1 MAKLFPPLIE
11 GTIPAFYSDE
21 GTVKITVPFSMNRAV
36 SKKQVSGFVLK
47 AKTVQ
52 SSTYLFTIRNQDSNT
67 FNMEDSPW
75 VTFTLSPQ
83 DISYLRV
90 GQFYKFQIAYIDNAG
105 SEGEI
110 GYYST
115 IATGK
120 YTKKPTLYISTANT
134 ENGLKVGQIN
144 MHHTYYM
151 GYYGQVGIG
160 ADSNERVYSYEFN
173 VYDSDGK
180 LFATSGE
187 QLHNSSSDME
197 LYESYDNFS
206 VPQELE
212 VDKSYYIQYK
222 IKTINNLELS
232 TPKYR
237 IMKKT
242 SIETEMEAKLSATL
256 NYENGYVDIDLIGTK
271 NQFGLETPVTG
282 AFLITRAC
290 SDNNYG
296 VWHEISRFKLQAQNP
311 SRWLWRDFTVEQGK
325 YYKYAIQQYNDA
337 GLYSERLES
346 NKIYVDFE
354 DAFLY
359 DGYRQLKI
367 KFNPKMSSLKINTLE
382 NKMDT
387 IGSRHPF
394 IFRNGNV
401 YYREFP
407 ISGLISYLMDEEKIF
422 MSKEETMGFEITTN
436 LTSENLAQERLF
448 KTRVHEWLT
457 DGNPKVFRSP
467 TEGNFIV
474 RLLNVSLTPNDQI
487 GRMLHTFN
495 CTAYE
500 IADFN
505 YDELSRYNF
514 IHVEDPEATFLRF
527 KTVNFYE
534 TKDGVV
540 TYKHGQMNTL
550 PAVTVRIDN
559 MMPGDILQ
567 VIKSNGDMDTISI
580 GVTGSYYI
588 DTGTEITAI
597 IVPTDVDSNGN
608 YIYNYTGSMT
618 YSYYSISQNLFNKID
633 NVNVIEY
640 PSRQFIGEHNIL
652 QEIEGIKIDG
662 QYESNPKIELL
673 NFFWIHASKRPVEK
687 IVYSAGSYYTDMNC
701 KIKLT
706 NPDPFTLYAVGTW
719 VLDKEYG
726 PYHQDYKFNLA
737 YYIDFNTNTR
747 YKEYD
752 ATLYMNENP
761 INLEDIVTYSLDG
774 RFGVPTTFTIGNG
787 VMLECAYQIREVIY
801 LIESDDVWNTKLPK
815 KEYEDAV
822 NIFAE
827 WQEECEL
834 NQSSLDALYEANNI
848 VEWTQ
853 QITALAQQEK
863 QYRSNIDFTY
873 KNFIKALINDQ
884 KEQVVSEAL

>member
-1 MAKLFPPLIE
+1 MAKLFPPLVE

-36 SKKQVSGFVLK
+36 NKKQVSGFVLK

-75 VTFTLSPQ
+75 VTFTLSSQ
-83 DISYLRV
+83 DISYLRI
-90 GQFYKFQIAYIDNAG
+90 GQFYKFQIAYID
-105 SEGEI
+105 STGEI

-115 IATGK
+115 VATGK
-120 YTKKPTLYISTANT
+120 YTKKPTLYIATANAQD
-134 ENGLKVGQIN
+134 GLKVGQIN
-144 MHHTYYM
+144 MHNTYYM
-151 GYYGQVGIG
+151 GYYGQVGKD

-173 VYDSDGK
+173 VYDPNGK

-187 QLHNSSSDME
+187 QLHNSSNDME
-197 LYESYDNFS
+197 LYESYDSFS

-242 SIETEMEAKLSATL
+242 SIETEMEATMSATL

-290 SDNNYG
+290 SDNDYSIWN
-296 VWHEISRFKLQAQNP
+296 EISRFKLQAQNP

-325 YYKYAIQQYNDA
+325 SYKYAIQQYNDA

-346 NKIYVDFE
+346 NEIYVDFE
-354 DAFLY
+354 YAFLY
-359 DGYRQLKI
+359 DGHRQLKI
-367 KFNPKMSSLKINTLE
+367 KFNPKVTSLKINTLE
-382 NKMDT
+382 NKIET

-407 ISGLISYLMDEEKIF
+407 ISGLISYLVDEEQIF
-422 MSKEETMGFEITTN
+422 LTKDDVEEFEITTN

-448 KTRVHEWLT
+448 KTKVHEWLT
-457 DGNPKVFRSP
+457 DGNPKIFRSP

-474 RLLNVSLTPNDQI
+474 RLLNVSLSPSDQV

-505 YDELSRYNF
+505 YDELSHYDF
-514 IHVEDPEATFLRF
+514 IHVNDPEAKYLRF
-527 KTVNFYE
+527 KTVNFYDV
-534 TKDGVV
+534 KDGIV

-559 MMPGDILQ
+559 MAPGDVLQ
-567 VIKSNGDMDTISI
+567 VVKKNGDTDTISI

-597 IVPTDVDSNGN
+597 IIPMDLDSNGN
-608 YIYNYTGSMT
+608 YIYNYAGSMT
-618 YSYYSISQNLFNKID
+618 YSYYSIAQNLFNKID
-633 NVNVIEY
+633 NVNIIEV
-640 PSRQFIGEHNIL
+640 PTRQFIGKHNIL
-652 QEIEGIKIDG
+652 QEIQEIKIDNE
-662 QYESNPKIELL
+662 YKNNPKVELL
-673 NFFWIHASKRPVEK
+673 DFFWIHASKRPVEK
-687 IVYSAGSYYTDMNC
+687 VVYLGGSYYSDMAC
-701 KIKLT
+701 TIRIT

-719 VLDKEYG
+719 TLDKEYNK
-726 PYHQDYKFNLA
+726 YHKDYVFNTQ
-737 YYIDFNTNTR
+737 YYIDLNTNTK
-747 YKEYD
+747 YDTYD
-752 ATLYMNENP
+752 ATLYINDNP
-761 INLEDIVTYSLDG
+761 INLDETVNYSIDG
-774 RFGVPTTFTIGNG
+774 KFGVPASFTIGNG
-787 VMLECAYQIREVIY
+787 VLLDCAYQVREIDY
-801 LIESDDVWNTKLPK
+801 LIESDNSWNTQSVK
-815 KEYEDAV
+815 KDYQSAITNFRNWQIQCEVDEPSID
-822 NIFAE
+822 NLLIQGKKNE
-827 WQEECEL
+827 WERKIQALAGQENQYRKIIDSTYQSFIKTLIQDQEE
-834 NQSSLDALYEANNI
+834 EA
-848 VEWTQ
+848 
-853 QITALAQQEK
+853 
-863 QYRSNIDFTY
+863 
-873 KNFIKALINDQ
+873 
-884 KEQVVSEAL
+884 VSEVL